1 MPVQLTPEGFLFL
14 SAPAGSLQKGELF
27 LFWFFNVL
35 LLIGLDILLKG
46 LAMIATLVLED
57 GTVIEGQAF
66 GAESD
71 AVFELVFNTSM
82 TGYQEI
88 LTDPSYRGQGVL
100 FTVSHIG
107 NVGINLEDDESAK
120 PQVSAAV
127 IRSLSPVVS
136 NWRSALSLPEWLRQ
150 HDVPGISGVDTRWLT
165 RKLRD
170 GGTQKAALSTKGTS
184 ANELLKLVRD
194 WEGLDGRDMVK
205 EVTCEEI
212 YDWKDDAGSK
222 WIERHGHSIF
232 DHRMSN
238 NEYRIVAFDFGIKEN
253 ILRHLSSYGAN
264 VTVVPAD
271 TTAEE
276 VLALKPDGVFLSN
289 GPGDPAGLPYAVA
302 AVSGLIE
309 SGMPIFGICLGHQ
322 LIGRALG
329 ADTHKLKFGHHG
341 GNHPVQ
347 YLPNGEV
354 LITAQ
359 NHNYCVTESDLNK
372 DEVEITY
379 RSLNDD
385 SVEGLRMKNRPV
397 FSVQFHPEA
406 APGPHDAHDIFDKF
420 FKLIGGRMQFKFQSS
435 IGGLETPFA
444 SVPSDSINGG
454 SL

>member
-1 MPVQLTPEGFLFL
+1 
-14 SAPAGSLQKGELF
+14 
-27 LFWFFNVL
+27 
-35 LLIGLDILLKG
+35 
-46 LAMIATLVLED
+46 MIATLVLED
-57 GTVIEGQAF
+57 GTVIEGKAF
-66 GAESD
+66 GAETD

-107 NVGINLEDDESAK
+107 NVGINLEDDESVK

-136 NWRSALSLPEWLRQ
+136 NWRSALSLSDWLKQ
-150 HDVPGISGVDTRWLT
+150 YGVPGISGVDTRWLT

-170 GGTQKAALSTKGTS
+170 GGTQKAALSTKGTV
-184 ANELLKLVRD
+184 ADELLKMARE
-194 WEGLDGRDMVK
+194 WSGLDGRDMVK
-205 EVTCEEI
+205 EVTCEES
-212 YDWKDDAGSK
+212 YHWVDDEGKK
-222 WIERHGHSIF
+222 WLT
-232 DHRMSN
+232 DHRPSTMDDGKTMVNCPLS
-238 NEYRIVAFDFGIKEN
+238 IVAFDFGIKEN

-271 TTAEE
+271 TTCDE

-289 GPGDPAGLPYAVA
+289 GPGDPAGLPYAVE

-309 SGMPIFGICLGHQ
+309 SGVPIFGICLGHQ

-329 ADTHKLKFGHHG
+329 ADTHRLKFGHHG

-347 YLPNGEV
+347 YLPSGEV

-359 NHNYCVTESDLNK
+359 NHNYCVTEGDLNK

-379 RSLNDD
+379 KSLNDG
-385 SVEGLRMKNRPV
+385 SLEGLRMKNKPV

-406 APGPHDAHDIFDKF
+406 APGPHDAHDIFGEF
-420 FKLIGGRMQFKFQSS
+420 FKMTAKRAEVRMQ
-435 IGGLETPFA
+435 
-444 SVPSDSINGG
+444 NGG
-454 SL
+454 VK

>member
-1 MPVQLTPEGFLFL
+1 M
-14 SAPAGSLQKGELF
+14 K
-27 LFWFFNVL
+27 
-35 LLIGLDILLKG
+35 K
-46 LAMIATLVLED
+46 IATLVLED

-66 GAESD
+66 GAETDS
-71 AVFELVFNTSM
+71 VFELVFNTSM

-127 IRSLSPVVS
+127 IRSLSSIVS
-136 NWRSALSLPEWLRQ
+136 NWRSALSLSEWLTQ
-150 HDVPGISGVDTRWLT
+150 YGVPGISGVDTRWLT

-184 ANELLKLVRD
+184 AEELLKMARE
-194 WEGLDGRDMVK
+194 WSGLDGRDMVK
-205 EVTCEEI
+205 EVTCEES
-212 YDWKDDAGSK
+212 YHWQGDAGDK
-222 WIERHGHSIF
+222 WIEQKVESRTLRQSSGQAWKV
-232 DHRMSN
+232 
-238 NEYRIVAFDFGIKEN
+238 VAYDFGIKEN
-253 ILRHLSSYGAN
+253 ILRHLSSYGAH

-271 TTAEE
+271 TTADE
-276 VLALKPDGVFLSN
+276 VLALKPNGVFLSN
-289 GPGDPAGLPYAVA
+289 GPGDPAGLPYAVE

-309 SGMPIFGICLGHQ
+309 SGVPVFGICLGHQ

-329 ADTHKLKFGHHG
+329 AETHKLKFGHHG

-347 YLPNGEV
+347 YLPSGEV

-359 NHNYCVTESDLNK
+359 NHNYCVTEGDLNK

-379 RSLNDD
+379 KSLNDD
-385 SVEGLRMKNRPV
+385 SLEGLRMKNKPV

-406 APGPHDAHDIFDKF
+406 APGPHDAHDIFGEF
-420 FKLIGGRMQFKFQSS
+420 FKMIKAK
-435 IGGLETPFA
+435 E
-444 SVPSDSINGG
+444 
-454 SL
+454 

>member
-1 MPVQLTPEGFLFL
+1 
-14 SAPAGSLQKGELF
+14 
-27 LFWFFNVL
+27 
-35 LLIGLDILLKG
+35 
-46 LAMIATLVLED
+46 MIATLVLAD

-66 GAESD
+66 GAETD

-107 NVGINLEDDESAK
+107 NVGINLEDDESNK

-136 NWRSALSLPEWLRQ
+136 NWRSALPLSEWLAQ
-150 HDVPGISGVDTRWLT
+150 HAVPGISGVDTRWLT
-165 RKLRD
+165 HKLRD

-184 ANELLKLVRD
+184 PNELLKMVRA

-205 EVTCEEI
+205 EVTCEEP
-212 YDWKDDAGSK
+212 YHWVDDNGSK
-222 WIERHGHSIF
+222 WVESHDHLIF
-232 DHRMSN
+232 DTQKSSN
-238 NEYRIVAFDFGIKEN
+238 GYRIVAYDFGIKEN

-276 VLALKPDGVFLSN
+276 VLAMQPDGVFLSN
-289 GPGDPAGLPYAVA
+289 GPGDPAGLPYAVE

-309 SGMPIFGICLGHQ
+309 SGVPIFGICLGHQ

-329 ADTHKLKFGHHG
+329 ANTFKLKFGHHG

-347 YLPNGEV
+347 YLPSGEV

-359 NHNYCVTESDLNK
+359 NHNYYVSTADLNP
-372 DEVEITY
+372 DEVEITHK
-379 RSLNDD
+379 SLNDD
-385 SVEGLRMKNRPV
+385 SLEGLRLKNKPV
-397 FSVQFHPEA
+397 LSVQFHPEA
-406 APGPHDAHDIFDKF
+406 APGPHDAHDIFAEF
-420 FKLIGGRMQFKFQSS
+420 FSMIQRM
-435 IGGLETPFA
+435 
-444 SVPSDSINGG
+444 VVNG
-454 SL
+454 

>member
-1 MPVQLTPEGFLFL
+1 M
-14 SAPAGSLQKGELF
+14 A
-27 LFWFFNVL
+27 
-35 LLIGLDILLKG
+35 
-46 LAMIATLVLED
+46 ATLVLQD

-66 GAESD
+66 GAETD

-136 NWRSALSLPEWLRQ
+136 NWRSALSLSDWLKG
-150 HDVPGISGVDTRWLT
+150 HGVPGISGVDTRWLT

-184 ANELLKLVRD
+184 AEELLKLAHA
-194 WEGLDGRDMVK
+194 WPGLDGRDMVK
-205 EVTCEEI
+205 EVTCEEA
-212 YDWKDDAGSK
+212 YHWVDDEGQK
-222 WIERHGHSIF
+222 WVEPRANGH
-232 DHRMSN
+232 RQPN
-238 NEYRIVAFDFGIKEN
+238 VVAYDFGIKEN
-253 ILRHLSSYGAN
+253 ILRHLSSFGAK

-271 TTAEE
+271 TTAND

-289 GPGDPAGLPYAVA
+289 GPGDPAGLPYAVE

-309 SGMPIFGICLGHQ
+309 SGVPIFGICLGHQ

-329 ADTHKLKFGHHG
+329 ADTHRLKFGHHG

-347 YLPNGEV
+347 YLPTREV

-359 NHNYCVTESDLNK
+359 NHNYYVAEGDLNQ

-379 RSLNDD
+379 KSLNDD
-385 SVEGLRMKNRPV
+385 SLEGLRMKNKPV

-406 APGPHDAHDIFDKF
+406 APGPHDAHDIFGEF
-420 FKLIGGRMQFKFQSS
+420 FRMMNAEIRMQNE
-435 IGGLETPFA
+435 LE
-444 SVPSDSINGG
+444 V
-454 SL
+454 

>member
-1 MPVQLTPEGFLFL
+1 MKF
-14 SAPAGSLQKGELF
+14 
-27 LFWFFNVL
+27 
-35 LLIGLDILLKG
+35 
-46 LAMIATLVLED
+46 ATLVLED

-66 GAESD
+66 GAETD

-107 NVGINLEDDESAK
+107 NVGVNLEDDESAK

-127 IRSLSPVVS
+127 IRSLSPIVS
-136 NWRSALSLPEWLRQ
+136 NWRSALSLSEWLEQ
-150 HDVPGISGVDTRWLT
+150 HNVPGISGVDTRWLT

-184 ANELLKLVRD
+184 ADGLLKMARE
-194 WEGLDGRDMVK
+194 WSGLDGRDMVK
-205 EVTCEEI
+205 EVTCEEM
-212 YDWKDDAGSK
+212 YHWVDDDGSK
-222 WIERHGHSIF
+222 WVEQKTEGSKQLSVIA
-232 DHRMSN
+232 
-238 NEYRIVAFDFGIKEN
+238 YDFGIKEN
-253 ILRHLSSYGAN
+253 ILRHLASYGAH

-289 GPGDPAGLPYAVA
+289 GPGDPAGLPYAVE

-309 SGMPIFGICLGHQ
+309 SGVPIFGICLGHQ

-329 ADTHKLKFGHHG
+329 ADTHRLKFGHHG

-347 YLPNGEV
+347 HLPSGEV

-359 NHNYCVTESDLNK
+359 NHNYCVTEGDLNK

-379 RSLNDD
+379 KSLNDD
-385 SVEGLRMKNRPV
+385 SLEGLRMKNKPV

-406 APGPHDAHDIFDKF
+406 APGPHDAHDIFGEF
-420 FKLIGGRMQFKFQSS
+420 FKMVKDR
-435 IGGLETPFA
+435 
-444 SVPSDSINGG
+444 
-454 SL
+454 